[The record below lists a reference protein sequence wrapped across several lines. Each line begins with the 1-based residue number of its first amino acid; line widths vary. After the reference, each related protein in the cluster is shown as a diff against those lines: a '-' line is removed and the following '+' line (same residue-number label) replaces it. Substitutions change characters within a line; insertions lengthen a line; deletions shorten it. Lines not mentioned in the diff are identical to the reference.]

1 MSFNLDQV
9 MQTFIQEAQELLQTM
24 EECLL
29 QLENDPSDSDNIGA
43 VFRAAHTI
51 KGSAGLFGLTAI
63 VSFTHILE
71 DILDHVRD
79 GTVTIDKNLIA
90 LLLESGDH
98 LQELLNVTAIEASE
112 LSEAALAREND
123 LRKRL
128 LAYQKTNSEKIIA
141 TPATTNSGEA
151 VYVYQEDSVSSDLW
165 HISLRF
171 GADVYRNGMDPLS
184 FLRYLGTMGS
194 IVRVTTLIDGMPEL
208 DVMDAE

>member
-71 DILDHVRD
+71 DIL
-79 GTVTIDKNLIA
+79 
-90 LLLESGDH
+90 GDST
-98 LQELLNVTAIEASE
+98 LTG
-112 LSEAALAREND
+112 R
-123 LRKRL
+123 
-128 LAYQKTNSEKIIA
+128 
-141 TPATTNSGEA
+141 
-151 VYVYQEDSVSSDLW
+151 
-165 HISLRF
+165 
-171 GADVYRNGMDPLS
+171 GAPLS
-184 FLRYLGTMGS
+184 STRYYRFNPVVGYPGTCS
-194 IVRVTTLIDGMPEL
+194 ASPD
-208 DVMDAE
+208 